1 VTSTDQVR
9 TRPGGRNAQV
19 RARVFDAVRQAL
31 ESGDPQNLSFDRLA
45 EQAGVHRA
53 TIYRRWLSTEGLVA
67 DLLVELTPLD
77 TPLPDTGT
85 LGGDLAEVVSRVAAT
100 AATPAARMMQRLVAG
115 TTDQYLVEA
124 ARGYWSSL
132 LDHTAQVIRRAQR
145 RGAAAADVDPVV
157 ATESLLAPIHFRLL
171 VTQQPITDEFL
182 TERVDHTI
190 RLLTGPAATP

>member
-1 VTSTDQVR
+1 VTPTDHVR

-19 RARVFDAVRQAL
+19 RARVFDAVRRAL

-45 EQAGVHRA
+45 EDAGVHRA

-85 LGGDLAEVVSRVAAT
+85 LRGDLARVAARVAAT
-100 AATPAARMMQRLVAG
+100 SATPAARMMLRLVAG
-115 TTDQYLVEA
+115 STDPHLIEA
-124 ARGYWSSL
+124 ARAYWSSL

-145 RGAAAADVDPVV
+145 RGAAAADVDAVA

-171 VTQQPITDEFL
+171 ITQQPITDDFL
-182 TERVDHTI
+182 TAQVDHTI
-190 RLLTGPAATP
+190 RLLSGPVP

>member
-1 VTSTDQVR
+1 
-9 TRPGGRNAQV
+9 
-19 RARVFDAVRQAL
+19 
-31 ESGDPQNLSFDRLA
+31 
-45 EQAGVHRA
+45 
-53 TIYRRWLSTEGLVA
+53 
-67 DLLVELTPLD
+67 
-77 TPLPDTGT
+77 
-85 LGGDLAEVVSRVAAT
+85 
-100 AATPAARMMQRLVAG
+100 MQRLVAG

-145 RGAAAADVDPVV
+145 RGEAAADVDPVV

-190 RLLTGPAATP
+190 RLLTGPAATT